1 MIMKISTT
9 GKSGHVIV
17 WPPSAPFHRTWV
29 ATTWFLGSPRGHI
42 PTNRQTDRSCTMVTI
57 TAYAMQSQWL
67 LYRPNRNSNSPN
79 FQVGLANH
87 SSVQQLAVTSTSII
101 VKDINS
107 FKYLIRTTSSSV
119 GKVFGHQWLS
129 RWLKFRRSRFK
140 SKWKREFLKN
150 SENYLRCD
158 NSSIKGTLCSAK
170 PGCRIAQLVKCL
182 VTSGYQDGSSGKWN
196 DSHPAVAEHDCP
208 EINSSQRWCLCKKR
222 PCGMEP
228 LRPGQQQVFY
238 L

>member
-1 MIMKISTT
+1 MS
-9 GKSGHVIV
+9 
-17 WPPSAPFHRTWV
+17 
-29 ATTWFLGSPRGHI
+29 
-42 PTNRQTDRSCTMVTI
+42 
-57 TAYAMQSQWL
+57 
-67 LYRPNRNSNSPN
+67 
-79 FQVGLANH
+79 
-87 SSVQQLAVTSTSII
+87 
-101 VKDINS
+101 
-107 FKYLIRTTSSSV
+107 SSSV

-140 SKWKREFLKN
+140 STEKQEFLKN

-170 PGCRIAQLVKCL
+170 PGCRVAQLVKCL
-182 VTSGYQDGSSGKWN
+182 VTNGYPDGSSSGGPELATLAREKTRQWK
-196 DSHPAVAEHDCP
+196 DSHPAVVEHDCP

-228 LRPGQQQVFY
+228 RRPGQQQVFY